1 MAASAAS
8 FLAIPTSTLFHN
20 PITHPPQF
28 NCLNPQFPVKSF
40 CLKLSNPDFSV
51 SATRFFPHVKFPR
64 ASQSAI
70 TASSSSMQQELEL
83 GNTITTKND
92 TVLLV
97 GVTGGTGSSVL
108 SGLLA
113 SGVPSS
119 TLCVLTRNPTS
130 DAARSLASR
139 GVRLVAGDLDD
150 ASTVDKA
157 LEGERHLSE
166 FWFSE
171 FFPSKSFLSH
181 TSQCKHRGRLLATL
195 YGFWNWLC
203 FSTSAV
209 HARIIP
215 GTLFNIVGA
224 RSWSPSEIT
233 QPYPSSTQPW
243 LVELAP
249 TFETVQLQQDLV
261 SSIINSI
268 DWH

>member
-8 FLAIPTSTLFHN
+8 LLAIPTSTLFRN
-20 PITHPPQF
+20 PITHPPQY
-28 NCLNPQFPVKSF
+28 NCLNSQFPVKSF
-40 CLKLSNPDFSV
+40 CLKLGNPDFSV
-51 SATRFFPHVKFPR
+51 SASRFLPHVKFRR

-70 TASSSSMQQELEL
+70 TASSSSSMQQELEL
-83 GNTITTKND
+83 GNTLTTKND

-157 LEGERHLSE
+157 LEGEKHLSE
-166 FWFSE
+166 F
-171 FFPSKSFLSH
+171 
-181 TSQCKHRGRLLATL
+181 
-195 YGFWNWLC
+195 
-203 FSTSAV
+203 
-209 HARIIP
+209 
-215 GTLFNIVGA
+215 
-224 RSWSPSEIT
+224 
-233 QPYPSSTQPW
+233 
-243 LVELAP
+243 
-249 TFETVQLQQDLV
+249 
-261 SSIINSI
+261 
-268 DWH
+268 